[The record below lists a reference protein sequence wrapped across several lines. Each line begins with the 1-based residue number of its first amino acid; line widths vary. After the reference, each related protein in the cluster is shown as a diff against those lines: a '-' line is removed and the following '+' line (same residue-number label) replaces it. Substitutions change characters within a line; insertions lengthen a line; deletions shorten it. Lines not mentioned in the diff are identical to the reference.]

1 MDRDLDPYLRKP
13 YSRILIPNDDGRYT
27 AEMLDFPGCVAEGET
42 ADEAIR
48 EVEGAAK
55 AWIETALEEGQSI
68 PEPEMN
74 VGYSGHF
81 ALRLPRGLHRK
92 AARLAQREDT
102 SLNQFIASALA
113 ARVGAED
120 LVTRLAER
128 LRPVSEGLDHSGN
141 VVETANHSRPA
152 RAASD

>member
-1 MDRDLDPYLRKP
+1 MDRDLDAYLRKP
-13 YSRILIPNDDGRYT
+13 YSRVLIPNDDGTYT
-27 AEMLDFPGCVAEGET
+27 AEMLEFPGCVAEGDT
-42 ADEAIR
+42 AEEAVR
-48 EVEGAAK
+48 ELESTARD
-55 AWIETALEEGQSI
+55 WIETALEEGQSI

-92 AARLAQREDT
+92 AARLAQREDA
-102 SLNQFIASALA
+102 SLNQFIVSAIA
-113 ARVGAED
+113 TRVGAED

-128 LRPVSEGLDHSGN
+128 LRPVGEGLDHSGN
-141 VVETANHSRPA
+141 VVETANHSRTA